1 MEMTRNLPDEQ
12 KLILKERCEKT
23 LLNHKEA
30 KKLSW
35 NQLER
40 FKKIDPLRIESITN
54 LKFMKSD
61 TKTLEE
67 WYKESRFNDEDQV
80 EQRQE

>member
-1 MEMTRNLPDEQ
+1 MR
-12 KLILKERCEKT
+12 KT